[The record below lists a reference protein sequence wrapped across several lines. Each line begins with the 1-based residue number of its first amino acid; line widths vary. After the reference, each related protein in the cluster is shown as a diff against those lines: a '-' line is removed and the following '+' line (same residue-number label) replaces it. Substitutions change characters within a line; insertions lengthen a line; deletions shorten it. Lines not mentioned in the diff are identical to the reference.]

1 MRRIRKPVQKV
12 LQAGTRLFTYQSLA
26 LTLAGKWTLGRL
38 TSRSKKHQ
46 ENSRKMK
53 AVEIQASQIFQAE
66 KHPASE
72 VFL

>member
-12 LQAGTRLFTYQSLA
+12 LQAETRLFKYQSLA

-38 TSRSKKHQ
+38 MSRSKKHQ

-53 AVEIQASQIFQAE
+53 AVEIHAPKIFQAE
-66 KHPASE
+66 KDPASE